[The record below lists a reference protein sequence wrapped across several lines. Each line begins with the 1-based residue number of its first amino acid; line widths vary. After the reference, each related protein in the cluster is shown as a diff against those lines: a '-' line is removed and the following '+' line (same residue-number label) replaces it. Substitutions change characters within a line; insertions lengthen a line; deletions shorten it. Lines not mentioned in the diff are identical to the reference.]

1 MRHAWHGPKVYRWWE
16 TCDVDIWGLFVLILL
31 ARPLHNISA
40 LTAVDHYVFDWV
52 VLPLQDQRTKRP
64 GEGNSCFFVSFK
76 MTPRWYTIVIFSK
89 VRIARKIKNPK
100 NAEIYASRDWS
111 ALPRILSC
119 GFVQRFA
126 RWFGWPFRSSRGEG
140 RSEGQLEH
148 SFKLH
153 LKSPQGMA
161 LWLVY
166 IVEPW
171 RYTCLLQLA
180 EKCKQHTYA
189 HI

>member
-1 MRHAWHGPKVYRWWE
+1 MCSTGSFCLCRTKEPRGKGKGTLVVCFFQND
-16 TCDVDIWGLFVLILL
+16 TTLIY
-31 ARPLHNISA
+31 NCN
-40 LTAVDHYVFDWV
+40 T
-52 VLPLQDQRTKRP
+52 VLP
-64 GEGNSCFFVSFK
+64 
-76 MTPRWYTIVIFSK
+76 K
-89 VRIARKIKNPK
+89 VRISRKIKNPK
-100 NAEIYASRDWS
+100 NAQIYASRDWS
-111 ALPRILSC
+111 APSRILSC

-153 LKSPQGMA
+153 LKWPQGMA

-166 IVEPW
+166 IVGPW

-180 EKCKQHTYA
+180 EKMIYNTPTHISNSYVHTLYDYFLPL
-189 HI
+189 HIPFHSLPLLRVCRVCCCSSWCGWHLRSK

>member
-31 ARPLHNISA
+31 TRPLQKISA
-40 LTAVDHYVFDWV
+40 LMALDHYVFDWEIFC
-52 VLPLQDQRTKRP
+52 LCRTKEPR
-64 GEGNSCFFVSFK
+64 GKGMELLLFVSFK

-100 NAEIYASRDWS
+100 NAEIYASRVWS
-111 ALPRILSC
+111 APPRILSC

-140 RSEGQLEH
+140 KSEGQLEY

-171 RYTCLLQLA
+171 R
-180 EKCKQHTYA
+180 
-189 HI
+189 